1 MAEKRQLTREDF
13 EPTVGFLDDFDAAI
27 SPKSY
32 FGKPPEKYES
42 SEPVFHLIL
51 DGETLDEPEDKTFSI
66 GKGWQVQN
74 NGRSVVNSKAPDVH
88 RFNIKARIMLLFDRM
103 CMLIGGGDKT
113 KGQDFFVKRGI
124 PMTDADC
131 YAGLNFHWKNE
142 KVKLEDIDGGTAP
155 APGKQKKTEVDV
167 LLPSKYLGEGTGKAS
182 AAGGTGGAATGGT
195 EAPPVDVKA
204 LDDEVVKQAPEKTAK
219 ELKRACAKV
228 EMIRTNKEYMGA
240 VLNGGLFKRLEAE
253 GRIVIDP
260 TEPDAAEAK
269 YLKM

>member
-1 MAEKRQLTREDF
+1 MAEKRVLTREDF

-42 SEPVFHLIL
+42 TEPVFHLIL
-51 DGETLDEPEDKTFSI
+51 DGETLDEPEDKTYSI

-74 NGRSVVNSKAPDVH
+74 NGRSVVNSKAPDIH
-88 RFNIKARIMLLFDRM
+88 RFNVKARVMLLFERM
-103 CMLIGGGDKT
+103 CMLIGGGDKQ

-142 KVKLEDIDGGTAP
+142 KVKLEEFEGSNAP

-167 LLPSKYLGEGTGKAS
+167 LLPSSYLGEGTGKA
-182 AAGGTGGAATGGT
+182 ATQTTTGGT
-195 EAPPVDVKA
+195 ATAPPADVKA
-204 LDDEVVKQAPEKTAK
+204 LDDEVVKLAPEKTVK
-219 ELKRACAKV
+219 ELKQACAKV
-228 EMIRTNKEYMGA
+228 EAIRTNKPYMGT
-240 VLNGGLFKRLEAE
+240 VLNEQLLFARLEAE
-253 GRIVIDP
+253 GRIMLDP
-260 TEPDAAEAK
+260 TETDVTKAK
-269 YLKM
+269 YIKI